1 MNDGDSS
8 EGIFD
13 PRLRLGVVSSVA
25 ASTVRVNLQ
34 DAGAASGSILRGERY
49 GLGEVGEFILIESET
64 TGLLGRLIEVRLPER
79 ERKTVDQESGQ
90 GVTVDAIAAIQL
102 LGTISLENLQVTS
115 GVSAY
120 PRLGDRVY
128 SAPAS
133 FLSAIPLRMERVD
146 TPPQVT
152 LAIGKVRGASD
163 AIVTMT
169 PERLFGRHCAILG
182 ATGGGK
188 SYTVARLIEECQK
201 HPCKAILLDATGEYR
216 EFKSNIIHRH
226 LGTPF
231 DLADKSDEASVPP
244 SSFQEMDFIALF
256 EPSGKVQGPKLRA
269 AIRSLKLAELEPAE
283 AQEGIIMKRGI
294 PHKDIARLEYKHSEK
309 LEDPRQHFDP
319 ANLVKQLVQ
328 ECTRYNGDAPGEEDD
343 WNFNFCLPM
352 ITRISGILSSQA
364 LAPVFSAKSE
374 SIDSVITNF
383 LEADQRVLRVC
394 MSGLM
399 TDFSAKE
406 IVTNSLGRNLLERAR
421 AGNFRE
427 RPVILFLDEAH
438 AFIGKAFGSEEFR
451 MRLDAF
457 ETIAK
462 EGRKYGIYLCLAT
475 QRPRDLPEGVLSQM
489 GTLVVHRLTNDRD
502 RDVVERAC
510 GEIDRSASA
519 FLPNLEPGEAAVV
532 GVDFP
537 IPLTIQ
543 IDEPVRPPRS
553 SGANFQKLWEQ
564 PIKDR
569 K

>member
-1 MNDGDSS
+1 MQYEQELD
-8 EGIFD
+8 GIFD
-13 PRLRLGVVSSVA
+13 TRLRVGVVSAVS

-34 DAGAASGSILRGERY
+34 EAGASSGTVFRGERY
-49 GLGEVGEFILIESET
+49 GLGEVGEFVLIESET

-90 GVTVDAIAAIQL
+90 GVSVDAIANIQL
-102 LGTISLENLQVTS
+102 LGTIALQDLQVSS

-133 FLSAIPLRMERVD
+133 FLSGIPLRMERSD
-146 TPPQVT
+146 APPKVT
-152 LAIGKVRGASD
+152 LSIGKVRGASE
-163 AIVTMT
+163 AVVEMT
-169 PERLFGRHCAILG
+169 PERLFGRHCAVLG

-188 SYTVARLIEECQK
+188 SFTVAKLVEECLK
-201 HPCKAILLDATGEYR
+201 HPLKKATL
-216 EFKSNIIHRH
+216 HRH
-226 LGTPF
+226 LGNPF
-231 DLADKSDEASVPP
+231 NLADHSVEASVPP
-244 SSFQEMDFIALF
+244 SSFQEIDFIALF

-269 AIRSLKLAELEPAE
+269 AIRSLKLAEIKPE
-283 AQEGIIMKRGI
+283 ASTDGIIVKIGVSQ
-294 PHKDIARLEYKHSEK
+294 KEIARIEYSHSEK
-309 LEDPRQHFDP
+309 LENPRQHFEP
-319 ANLVKQLVQ
+319 KNLVKQLVQ
-328 ECTRYNGDAPGEEDD
+328 ECVRYTGDSPGVVDD

-364 LAPVFSAKSE
+364 LTPVFCAESE

-383 LEADQRVLRVC
+383 INDDQRVLRVC

-399 TDFSAKE
+399 TDFAAKE
-406 IVTNSLGRNLLERAR
+406 IITNSLGRNLLERAR
-421 AGNFRE
+421 AGAFRE
-427 RPVILFLDEAH
+427 CPVVVFLDEAH

-457 ETIAK
+457 EIIAK
-462 EGRKYGIYLCLAT
+462 EGRKYGLYLCLAT
-475 QRPRDLPEGVLSQM
+475 QRPRDIPEGVLSQM

-543 IDEPVRPPRS
+543 IDEPISPPQSR
-553 SGANFQKLWEQ
+553 GANFQKVWGQSE
-564 PIKDR
+564 KEGN
-569 K
+569 